1 MEPERKITLSIE
13 TSIGGGSISIIEDRD
28 EIDSWIGTKESTK
41 AEDFLVEI
49 SIILGKN
56 KIERKHIKL
65 IAVSNGPGSSTGIKI
80 GLATAR
86 GLGTALNC
94 KVIEVSLLE
103 VILKF
108 VNTSGRSKIFVV
120 LPVSKNLFFLE
131 RVEFINLNSLKKF
144 EKTKAFTIEKL
155 IEELKLLSDIQLIVH
170 RKFFESYNNL
180 MSDFVDKSN
189 QVIVFEENMAS
200 IIGKDSISSN
210 ASDNEY
216 LIDAYF

>member
-1 MEPERKITLSIE
+1 MKPERKITLSIE
-13 TSIGGGSISIIEDRD
+13 TSIEGGSISIIEDKN
-28 EIDSWIGTKESTK
+28 EIDFWIGTKESSK

-131 RVEFINLNSLKKF
+131 KVEFINLNSLKKF

-180 MSDFVDKSN
+180 MSDFIDKSN

-216 LIDAYF
+216 FIDAYF